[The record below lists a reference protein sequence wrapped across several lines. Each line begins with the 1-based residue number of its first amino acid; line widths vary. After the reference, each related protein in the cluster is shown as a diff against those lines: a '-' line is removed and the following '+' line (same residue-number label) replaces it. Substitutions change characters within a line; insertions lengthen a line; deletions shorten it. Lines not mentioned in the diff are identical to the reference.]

1 MVGGGE
7 YFPEEASMRSVR
19 WTIPGFTLLLLG
31 GGNARAAV
39 AVQEGTQ
46 IIQDMAILRRDNIR

>member
-1 MVGGGE
+1 
-7 YFPEEASMRSVR
+7 MRSVR

-31 GGNARAAV
+31 EGSAWGAV
-39 AVQEGTQ
+39 AVQEGIQ